1 MTDSRGGPS
10 PAPVSAMP
18 TYADQLMAVALVA
31 AGQDLVTRHVL
42 SSEQLNTAVGA
53 VVSLVGVAWAV
64 FAAHPGRPSPIVALL
79 AMLRRAPKAEQAR
92 WNAAI
97 EAAAAALVPRIE
109 AAIDARIRAKAGV
122 LAGPIDAI
130 ANHEIAAVA
139 GAAETAVTLPQ
150 S

>member
-1 MTDSRGGPS
+1 
-10 PAPVSAMP
+10 MP

-31 AGQDLVTRHVL
+31 AGQDLVTRHLL
-42 SSEQLNTAVGA
+42 SSDQLNTAAGA

-64 FAAHPGRPSPIVALL
+64 FAANPSRPSPIVSLLALL
-79 AMLRRAPKAEQAR
+79 KRAPGPEQAR

-109 AAIDARIRAKAGV
+109 AAIDARIRAKAGL

-130 ANHEIAAVA
+130 ANHEITHLAD
-139 GAAETAVTLPQ
+139 AAETAVTLPQ
-150 S
+150 P